1 MSKTIIGF
9 AGRKR
14 AGKTC
19 LSKYLTEKYNGTIVT
34 VADALK
40 HLCCDLCG
48 FKDIE
53 ELNFYKDNGTS
64 YSFNPDKAP
73 KWAKII
79 CDKVFVEY
87 TDEQYNEIVE
97 LLNGIYTYNVREL
110 LQFIGT
116 DIIRKYRPNWH
127 VDKMVEAINNAETD
141 LVCVDDIRFPNERKA
156 VEELGGTVFFVI
168 RPDLTVDVSNHESE
182 ISLEWQEFDR
192 KRVILNMYD
201 LDYLFTSFDES
212 FQDNFVFCSQAI
224 FQDGEVDFNYINLDF
239 GRKSTIQD
247 PETIEFIKTIVIPSV
262 KKHNGAIILHVHGT
276 DLIKKYNKMLSGHGI
291 WVPLQETHT
300 FNLWNPYII
309 ENLKA
314 WL

>member
-1 MSKTIIGF
+1 MSKIIIGF

-14 AGKTC
+14 AGKTS
-19 LSKYLTEKYNGTIVT
+19 LSKYLTKKYNGTIVT
-34 VADALK
+34 IADALK
-40 HLCCDLCG
+40 HLCCELCG

-79 CDKVFVEY
+79 CEQVFGDY
-87 TDEQYNEIVE
+87 TDEQYNEILD
-97 LLNGIYTYNVREL
+97 LLKGIYTYNIREL

-182 ISLEWQEFDR
+182 ISLEWQEFER

-201 LDYLFTSFDES
+201 LDYLFTNFDEAY
-212 FQDNFVFCSQAI
+212 QDNFMFCSEPI
-224 FQDGEVDFNYINLDF
+224 FQDGEVNFNYINLDF

-247 PETIEFIKTIVIPSV
+247 PETIEFIKTVVIPSV

-276 DLIKKYNKMLSGHGI
+276 DLIKRYNKMMAGHDV
-291 WVPLQETHT
+291 WLPLRDTHT